1 MRTSEDFWRQIRED
15 WNKTVILFNAAVPDS
30 NNRKT
35 GATPDEVARRLIV
48 QFGIDRVKTLFA
60 VVCEAKRG
68 DGRIYDENRNY
79 LRPSLPESV
88 AQELEE
94 DQMAV
99 VKARIGHLDDIH
111 PTHINQTISALKRIE
126 QTERVIR

>member
-15 WNKTVILFNAAVPDS
+15 WNKTVILFNAAV
-30 NNRKT
+30 NNS
-35 GATPDEVARRLIV
+35 TPDEVARRLIV

-79 LRPSLPESV
+79 LSSSLPESV
-88 AQELEE
+88 LQDLEE
-94 DQMAV
+94 DQMTV

-126 QTERVIR
+126 QTKRIIR

>member
-15 WNKTVILFNAAVPDS
+15 WNKTVILFNAAV
-30 NNRKT
+30 NNS
-35 GATPDEVARRLIV
+35 TPDEVARRLIV

-60 VVCEAKRG
+60 VVCEAKKH

-79 LRPSLPESV
+79 LSPSLPESV
-88 AQELEE
+88 LQDLEE

-126 QTERVIR
+126 QTERIIR

>member
-1 MRTSEDFWRQIRED
+1 MRTPEDFWRQIRED
-15 WNKTVILFNAAVPDS
+15 WNKTVILFNAAV
-30 NNRKT
+30 NNS
-35 GATPDEVARRLIV
+35 TPDEVARRLIV

-68 DGRIYDENRNY
+68 DGRIYDENRHY
-79 LRPSLPESV
+79 LRPTLPESV
-88 AQELEE
+88 LQDLEA
-94 DQMAV
+94 DQMTV

-126 QTERVIR
+126 QTERIIR

>member
-15 WNKTVILFNAAVPDS
+15 WNKTVILFNAAV
-30 NNRKT
+30 NNS
-35 GATPDEVARRLIV
+35 TPDEVARRLIV

-68 DGRIYDENRNY
+68 DGRIYDENRKY
-79 LRPSLPESV
+79 LGPSLPESV
-88 AQELEE
+88 LQDLEE

-126 QTERVIR
+126 QTERIIR

>member
-15 WNKTVILFNAAVPDS
+15 WNKTVILFNAAV
-30 NNRKT
+30 NNS
-35 GATPDEVARRLIV
+35 TPEEVARRLIV

-68 DGRIYDENRNY
+68 DGRIYDENRHY
-79 LRPSLPESV
+79 LRPSLPETV
-88 AQELEE
+88 LQDLEE

>member
-15 WNKTVILFNAAVPDS
+15 WNKTVILFNAAV
-30 NNRKT
+30 NNS
-35 GATPDEVARRLIV
+35 TPDEVARRLIV

-60 VVCEAKRG
+60 VVCEAKRS

-79 LRPSLPESV
+79 LNPSLPESV
-88 AQELEE
+88 LQDLEE

-126 QTERVIR
+126 QTERIIR